1 MDKIIKT
8 NNNFD
13 ERIPWIDFGRGLT
26 MFFVI
31 WSHTLLY
38 RNIPGKYLTAGY
50 IGVFFFITGYL
61 MQNKKS
67 AKKPGL

>member
-13 ERIPWIDFGRGLT
+13 GRIPWIDFARGLT

>member
-13 ERIPWIDFGRGLT
+13 ERIPWIDFARGLT

-50 IGVFFFITGYL
+50 IGVFSL
-61 MQNKKS
+61 
-67 AKKPGL
+67 